1 MTTRREFLTAG
12 AALAL
17 LPPSAYTQ
25 RRLWRIG
32 YLSGGSAESNA
43 GWLDAFRKGMV
54 DLGWSEAREY
64 VIDARYADGNAAA
77 MARLAAE
84 LVATQPDVI
93 LTVVDTP
100 DLGRLTRTIPIVFT
114 LAADPVGN
122 GYAKSLQRPGA
133 NATGLSSL
141 TADLS
146 PDLARRRVVPADG

>member
-1 MTTRREFLTAG
+1 MVARRKVLLLAC
-12 AALAL
+12 AALT
-17 LPPSAYTQ
+17 PFSFPVSAQ

-32 YLSGGSAESNA
+32 YHSAGSAESNA

-114 LAADPVGN
+114 LAADP
-122 GYAKSLQRPGA
+122 
-133 NATGLSSL
+133 
-141 TADLS
+141 
-146 PDLARRRVVPADG
+146 

>member
-1 MTTRREFLTAG
+1 MTTRRGFLTAG

-100 DLGRLTRTIPIVFT
+100 DF
-114 LAADPVGN
+114 
-122 GYAKSLQRPGA
+122 
-133 NATGLSSL
+133 
-141 TADLS
+141 
-146 PDLARRRVVPADG
+146 ARIT